1 MAETK
6 KRIVAV
12 CSDGKWPGCSV
23 HPNFGRCDFF
33 NFLEIGKGKPK
44 LLESIANPFVNAQGA
59 GISAAS
65 LIAEK
70 KASAVIAGQFGP
82 NASGALS
89 KWGIEMVEATG
100 EAKKAL
106 KGIKVKA

>member
-1 MAETK
+1 M
-6 KRIVAV
+6 IVAV
-12 CSDGKWPGCSV
+12 CSDGKWPTCNV
-23 HPNFGRCDFF
+23 HPNFGRCAVF
-33 NFLEIGKGKPK
+33 NFLEIGKGKPR
-44 LLESIANPFVNAQGA
+44 LLESVANPFANAPGA

-82 NASGALS
+82 NASEALS

-100 EAKKAL
+100 DAKKAL
-106 KGIKVKA
+106 EKIG